1 MKQALI
7 ICLLLWALSLSA
19 ADSKN
24 VRKSTIHLKS
34 GEYVTGVITARDDQ
48 TVELTTD
55 DGMHYV
61 YLMSEVDYIS
71 HEKRKKNYDTSH
83 FRGFVDV
90 GYALGLGPSRNH
102 YWLIETS
109 FGYQF
114 NAHYYLG
121 AGIGLHNFKAQ
132 VDTYPLRNDLAVPEH
147 NDPKWDFPLVPVY
160 VEGRYNLRSETMG
173 TPWASLKVGANTFSH
188 SGFFASPSLGWHF
201 AASQYFS
208 FNVGIGYALHTA
220 KYKLWCTGDT
230 PGAIP
235 DKSGHSYLDKNG
247 VFHNAFVKFGVEF

>member
-1 MKQALI
+1 MIKQVLFVAMLLVAL
-7 ICLLLWALSLSA
+7 LATA
-19 ADSKN
+19 ADASP
-24 VRKSTIHLKS
+24 RKSTIHLKS

-48 TVELTTD
+48 TVEIVTD
-55 DGMHYV
+55 DGMKYV
-61 YLMSEVDYIS
+61 YVMTEVDYIS
-71 HEKRKKNYDTSH
+71 HEARKKNYDTSH

-90 GYALGLGPSRNH
+90 GYSLGVGSSRNN

-121 AGIGLHNFKAQ
+121 AGIGLHNIKAR

-147 NDPKWDFPLVPVY
+147 NDPQWDFPFVPVY
-160 VEGRYNLRSETMG
+160 VEGRYNLRSETQG
-173 TPWASLKVGANTFSH
+173 TPWASLKVGANTFNH

-208 FNVGIGYALHTA
+208 FNIGIGYALHTA
-220 KYKLWCTGDT
+220 SYKLWCTGDT

-235 DKSGHSYLDKNG
+235 DKSGHSYLDKTG
-247 VFHNAFVKFGVEF
+247 VFHNVFAKVGVEF

>member
-1 MKQALI
+1 MAVM
-7 ICLLLWALSLSA
+7 LLVWLTAAA
-19 ADSKN
+19 ADGTP
-24 VRKSTIHLKS
+24 RKSTVHLKS

-48 TVELTTD
+48 TVEIVAD
-55 DGMHYV
+55 DGMKYV
-61 YLMSEVDYIS
+61 YLMTEVDYIS
-71 HEKRKKNYDTSH
+71 HEARKKNYDTSH

-90 GYALGLGPSRNH
+90 GYSLGVGSPRNH

-114 NAHYYLG
+114 NVHYYLG

-132 VDTYPLRNDLAVPEH
+132 VGTYPMRNDLAVPEH
-147 NDPKWDFPLVPVY
+147 NDPKWDFPFIPVY
-160 VEGRYNLRSETMG
+160 VEGRYNLRSETLG
-173 TPWASLKVGANTFSH
+173 TPWASLKVGASTFNH

-208 FNVGIGYALHTA
+208 FNIGIGYALHTA
-220 KYKLWCTGDT
+220 GYKLWCTGDT

-235 DKSGHSYLDKNG
+235 DNSGHSYLDKTG
-247 VFHNAFVKFGVEF
+247 VFHNVFVKVGVEF